1 MHQHTPHPMKHPIGL
16 LRRTLGML
24 LRLMGLWCLLGMSW
38 APAQGSAVYLPM
50 VRTYSPPVVRTAVPT
65 IALASW
71 TQGILLVAPD
81 APALIRL
88 TPAGYS
94 PSWSPDAQRFVYYT
108 FDFRTFLTTV
118 YVRDLHHNTTIPILT
133 GVRVGALAW
142 SPDGARIAFS
152 LIGAT
157 SEFYTYLFT
166 MHPDGTNIQQLT
178 TTGRDYDP
186 NWSPD
191 STQIVFR
198 SARAGVS
205 GLYVMQADGTNQRHL
220 AQSQAGDSHPAWSPD
235 GQQIAFLGYW
245 GSGYALMGINADG
258 SGRTRLAPAPF
269 EAYYNST
276 ASWSPDGRRIAY
288 VGLYTDQHGTARI
301 LNILNLDGSGNDQHG
316 LGVYD
321 VASVAWAAQPPP
333 H

>member
-1 MHQHTPHPMKHPIGL
+1 
-16 LRRTLGML
+16 
-24 LRLMGLWCLLGMSW
+24 MSW
-38 APAQGSAVYLPM
+38 TPAQGSAVYLPM
-50 VRTYSPPVVRTAVPT
+50 VRTYSPPVVRTTVPM
-65 IALASW
+65 IALASA

-81 APALIRL
+81 APALIPL
-88 TPAGYS
+88 TPSGYS

-108 FDFRTFLTTV
+108 FDRGTFLTTV
-118 YVRDLHHNTTIPILT
+118 YVRDLHRNTTIPILT
-133 GVRVGALAW
+133 GVRVGSLAW
-142 SPDGARIAFS
+142 SPDGTRIAFS

-198 SARAGVS
+198 SARAGLS

-220 AQSQAGDSHPAWSPD
+220 AQSQSGDLHPAWSPD
-235 GQQIAFLGYW
+235 GQQIAFIGYW
-245 GSGYALMGINADG
+245 GSSYALTSINADG
-258 SGRTRLAPAPF
+258 SGRKRLAPAPF
-269 EAYYNST
+269 EAYYDST
-276 ASWSPDGRRIAY
+276 VSWSPDGRRIAY
-288 VGLYTDQHGTARI
+288 VGIYTDQDGRAGI

-321 VASVAWAAQPPP
+321 VVSVAWAARPPP

>member
-1 MHQHTPHPMKHPIGL
+1 VRSSVPM
-16 LRRTLGML
+16 
-24 LRLMGLWCLLGMSW
+24 
-38 APAQGSAVYLPM
+38 
-50 VRTYSPPVVRTAVPT
+50 
-65 IALASW
+65 IALVSAA
-71 TQGILLVAPD
+71 QGILLVAPD
-81 APALIRL
+81 APPLISL
-88 TPAGYS
+88 TQSGYS
-94 PSWSPDAQRFVYYT
+94 PSWSPDAQRFAYYT
-108 FDFRTFLTTV
+108 IDLRTFLTTV
-118 YVRDLHHNTTIPILT
+118 RVRDLHHKTTTPILT

-142 SPDGARIAFS
+142 SPDGTRIAFS

-198 SARAGVS
+198 SARAGLS

-220 AQSQAGDSHPAWSPD
+220 AQSQSGDSHPAWSPD
-235 GQQIAFLGYW
+235 GQQIAFIGYW
-245 GSGYALMGINADG
+245 GSSYALTGINADG
-258 SGRTRLAPAPF
+258 SGRTRLAPAPY

-276 ASWSPDGRRIAY
+276 VSWSPDGRRIAY
-288 VGLYTDQHGTARI
+288 VGIYTDQDGRAGI
-301 LNILNLDGSGNDQHG
+301 LNIINLDGSGNDQHG

-321 VASVAWAAQPPP
+321 VLGVAWAAQPPP